1 MIVVLTMF
9 QNRCIITAVAVIAI
23 TFYLLNPVSLE
34 CPRTLECRN
43 DTSKSPYV
51 DQSPCSKTF
60 PQEIAFENHVNI
72 TLCNGRIYIENEVI
86 INDSSDFR
94 LQSYGVGNTELFCN
108 KSNFAGFKFADVNS
122 IHISNVIFDGCGIVL
137 GIREI
142 DDSLTSLSGLT
153 MLNCTN
159 ITLVNV
165 MIKNSPGNGLLLNQT
180 RGYVSIVNTS
190 FDSNCKDTM
199 DVLAIAGGLYVE
211 FVYNQISSEAKTF
224 YSLDGC
230 QFTNNHCEVPTF
242 TDGLGSATKYG
253 DVGKGGGARFVFR
266 ENSSNNHVTI
276 WDSVIFNNFALWGG
290 GIHIHYSTSPT
301 NNTFAVQD
309 TEFVENESFYNGA
322 GIDIGFAAYY
332 DTNIH
337 GPLNFVGF
345 EGCNIEGNVA
355 GQYGGGFRT
364 YSSRNT
370 LIPISITFS
379 QCSFTNNTALYGPA
393 VDILPRSVDVY
404 NDGFFSNLSFI
415 DCKFMSNEVTKTLN
429 DKSKS
434 DTFKHYDSGKG
445 VFSCSNFFLF
455 FGGHTQFKDNSG
467 SAMYLSSCRVR
478 FESESFVEFTNNSG
492 FDGGAL
498 VLFGGSVLFVND
510 NSTLTFVNNT
520 AVSRGGAIMY
530 FSSNEHDFVSLKSC
544 FIQYL
549 GKIKNV
555 DERFIQFSFQGNKAI
570 YGQAVFAS
578 TLRPCQRLCVHKQTG
593 NWTVSSQTS
602 LKESFGCIGR
612 FDFSNNNVSTSGEKL
627 YDIPNTALSSP
638 IPVIPGQELTLP
650 FKMLDELSKPSYDV
664 FYASVRQKSTEACR
678 TVHIDQAY
686 THISE
691 KKVVKLYGN
700 PGELAEL
707 VLTNTDFQ
715 PIVIIS
721 NVKME
726 HCPPGFVLNNNLT
739 CVCSADNASTTY
751 VGITRCNTLKGIAY
765 IRSGYWVGYDTL
777 EVEERLITGQCP
789 RRFCQYRLNR
799 SYQWNEYELPQKASM
814 SALDS
819 DVCGVGRTGKLC
831 GSCRTNF
838 SVFFHSATFQCERN
852 DRTCQVGALLY
863 LISEL
868 LPVTI
873 LFLTVILFDIRLTS
887 GTLNS
892 LLFYVQIIDSLA
904 IDVKGI
910 IKPHPVITYTL
921 KASEFIYGMF
931 NMNFF
936 ASDDLSF
943 CMWKTAS
950 TLDIFTLKYITI
962 TYSLVLVVTTVTV
975 MKFCNPRV
983 IRKLLLCNA
992 KQFSAKTSIIHGLVA
1007 FLVIC
1012 YAQSTRVSLLILTLG
1027 KIHSGGSAMFR
1038 NSSDV
1043 VYYHGDLPFMREQ
1056 HLKYAIPAIFFTVA
1070 FTILPPLL
1078 LIVYPLCYKVF
1089 ALLRIQ
1095 ETTCVHFLCMVM
1107 PLEKLRPF
1115 FDSFQGCFQDKYRF
1129 FAGLYFLYRLA
1140 ILTLYAA
1147 TDSLTLFYTLLEVQL
1162 VAMLILHAVIQP
1174 YKHRL
1179 HNALDTL
1186 LVGLLAVINAL
1197 TMYNY
1202 QIAYRDLKG
1211 HQKMIN
1217 IVSACQALFS
1227 LLPVLFVVVY
1237 TVRTLSQTCYVKW
1250 KNKFRSSTRDELT
1263 DTLLMIDS
1271 RERSGEYQRAD

>member
-1 MIVVLTMF
+1 MIVVLAMF
-9 QNRCIITAVAVIAI
+9 QNQCIITAVAVIAI
-23 TFYLLNPVSLE
+23 TFYSLNRVRLE
-34 CPRTLECRN
+34 CPSTLECRN
-43 DTSKSPYV
+43 NTSESPYLG
-51 DQSPCSKTF
+51 QSPCSKTF
-60 PQEIAFENHVNI
+60 PREILAFENHTNVNI

-86 INDSSDFR
+86 INDSLDFR

-108 KSNFAGFKFADVNS
+108 KSNFAGFKFANINS
-122 IHISNVIFDGCGIVL
+122 LQISNVTFDGCGGVL
-137 GIREI
+137 EMREI
-142 DDSLTSLSGLT
+142 DNSKHFSLSGLT
-153 MLNCTN
+153 MSNCTN

-165 MIKNSPGNGLLLNQT
+165 MIKNSPGNGLVLNQT

-211 FVYNQISSEAKTF
+211 FVHYQISSEAKSF

-230 QFTNNHCEVPTF
+230 QFRNNHCEVPTF
-242 TDGLGSATKYG
+242 KAGIGAGTKYG
-253 DVGKGGGARFVFR
+253 DVGKGGGASFVFK

-276 WDSVIFNNFALWGG
+276 RDSVFFNNYALRGG
-290 GIHIHYSTSPT
+290 GLRTYYSESPL
-301 NNTFAVQD
+301 NNTFVVRD
-309 TEFVENESFYNGA
+309 TEFVENESVYSGA
-322 GIDIGFAAYY
+322 GVDITFAAEY
-332 DTNIH
+332 DRHIKTLS
-337 GPLNFVGF
+337 LNNHSRPNSVRF
-345 EGCNIEGNVA
+345 EGCNITKNV
-355 GQYGGGFRT
+355 GRLYGGGFRT
-364 YSSRNT
+364 YSSRNMFV
-370 LIPISITFS
+370 PIDITFS

-393 VDILPRSVDVY
+393 VDILPRLVDVY
-404 NDGFFSNLSFI
+404 NDGFLSKISFK
-415 DCKFMSNEVTKTLN
+415 DCNFTSNEVTKTLN

-467 SAMYLSSCRVR
+467 SAMYLLSCRVK

-492 FDGGAL
+492 FDGGAV
-498 VLFGGSVLFVND
+498 VLFGGSVLYVND
-510 NSTLTFVNNT
+510 NSTFTFVNNT
-520 AVSRGGAIMY
+520 AVSRGGAVMY
-530 FSSNEHDFVSLKSC
+530 FSTNEHDFVSLKSC

-549 GKIKNV
+549 GEIKNV
-555 DERFIQFSFQGNKAI
+555 DERFIQFSFQGNKAM

-578 TLRPCQRLCVHKQTG
+578 TLRPCQRLCVHKQTS
-593 NWTVSSQTS
+593 NRTVSSQTS

-612 FDFSNNNVSTSGEKL
+612 FDFSDDDVSTSGEKV
-627 YDIPNTALSSP
+627 YDMPNTTLSSP

-650 FKMLDELSKPSYDV
+650 FKMFDELSKPSYDV
-664 FYASVRQKSTEACR
+664 FYASVQHKPREACR
-678 TVHIDQAY
+678 TVRIDQAY

-691 KKVVKLYGN
+691 KKVVKLYGK

-726 HCPPGFVLNNNLT
+726 HCPPGFVLNKNLT

-789 RRFCQYRLNR
+789 RRFCQYRLNP
-799 SYQWNEYELPQKASM
+799 SYQWNEYELPKKASM

-819 DVCGVGRTGKLC
+819 DVCGVGRMGKLC
-831 GSCRTNF
+831 GNCRANF
-838 SVFFHSATFQCERN
+838 SVFFHSVTFQCERN

-892 LLFYVQIIDSLA
+892 LLFYVQIIDSLF

-910 IKPHPVITYTL
+910 IKPHPVIIYTL

-1012 YAQSTRVSLLILTLG
+1012 YAQSTRVSLLILTPG

-1043 VYYHGDLPFMREQ
+1043 VYHHGDLPFMREQ

-1186 LVGLLAVINAL
+1186 LVGLLAIINAL

-1227 LLPVLFVVVY
+1227 LLPVLFVVAY
-1237 TVRTLSQTCYVKW
+1237 TVKTSVRPAMSNGKR
-1250 KNKFRSSTRDELT
+1250 RSEAQLVMSLQIRC
-1263 DTLLMIDS
+1263 
-1271 RERSGEYQRAD
+1271 